1 MDKILLETSL
11 GEALDKLSILEIKVE
26 KIGDKRKEDCKK
38 EYNIL
43 YESLKQYIVQFPY
56 HYRILKEIN
65 LTIWNLQENIHKDK
79 DLTNTYGQILK
90 ENDRRFRLKKKINH
104 ISSSNLKEQKGYSK
118 TKAFVYTHLGLGD
131 HFWMNGAVRYLST
144 CYDEVMV
151 VCKKNNELTVKS
163 MYMDDPS
170 ITFYMIDDDV
180 QLQPF
185 TIKKYHLIDQGFD
198 VYCCGYHTEK
208 PNIYEFPHSFYDD
221 MKIAR
226 SFRTTYFYVPT
237 YVESI
242 ELYKK
247 LDIDY
252 ILIHQ
257 NSSQKKVDLF
267 NKLNDESILILDIN
281 ENHYAKEDSYYS
293 YAELVVNKP
302 MLFYK
307 DLIEHAKKIYCLES
321 SFYCFASHL
330 DLSNVEKKVCYL
342 PYDNSASRLGVFE
355 SDIL

>member
-1 MDKILLETSL
+1 MAKKNQFLRNWFKYLVSKKSMDKILLETSL
-11 GEALDKLSILEIKVE
+11 GEAVDKLSILEIKVE
-26 KIGDKRKEDCKK
+26 KIQDLIKEDCLK

-43 YESLKQYIVQFPY
+43 YESLKQYVVQFPY
-56 HYRILKEIN
+56 HYRILKQIN
-65 LTIWNLQENIHKDK
+65 LTIWDLQENIHKDK
-79 DLTNTYGQILK
+79 DLTKTYGQVLK

-151 VCKKNNELTVKS
+151 VVKKNNELTVRS
-163 MYMDDPS
+163 MYMDDPT
-170 ITFYMIDDDV
+170 ITFYVIDDDV
-180 QLQPF
+180 QLHPF

-198 VYCCGYHTEK
+198 VYSCGYHTDK
-208 PNIYEFPHSFYDD
+208 PNIYEFPYSFYDD
-221 MKIAR
+221 IRIDR

-242 ELYKK
+242 ELSKK

-257 NSSQKKVDLF
+257 NSSQKKVLQ
-267 NKLNDESILILDIN
+267 
-281 ENHYAKEDSYYS
+281 H
-293 YAELVVNKP
+293 
-302 MLFYK
+302 
-307 DLIEHAKKIYCLES
+307 CLE
-321 SFYCFASHL
+321 A
-330 DLSNVEKKVCYL
+330 V
-342 PYDNSASRLGVFE
+342 
-355 SDIL
+355 